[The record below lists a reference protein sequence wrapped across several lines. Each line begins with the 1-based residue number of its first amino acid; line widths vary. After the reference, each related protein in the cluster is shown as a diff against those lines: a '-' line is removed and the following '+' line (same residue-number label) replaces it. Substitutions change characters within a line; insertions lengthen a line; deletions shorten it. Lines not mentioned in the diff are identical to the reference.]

1 MASLNKV
8 FLMGNVSQPPN
19 AKNTQ
24 GGMQV
29 AEFGIAV
36 NRRYKDRQGGEKEE
50 SCFLDVDCFGKVA
63 EYCVKRLR
71 KGTPVFLE
79 GRLRMSQWT
88 DQATQ
93 KKRTKIRVL
102 AETVTVLE
110 HHAETPSNGFDP
122 PGGFNMD
129 YEGGF

>member
-8 FLMGNVSQPPN
+8 FLMGNISIPPN

-36 NRRYKDRQGGEKEE
+36 NYRYKDRQGGEKEE
-50 SCFLDVDCFGKVA
+50 SCFLDVECFGKVA

-71 KGTPVFLE
+71 KGMPVFME
-79 GRLRMSQWT
+79 GRLRMLQWT

-93 KKRTKIRVL
+93 KKRTKIKIL
-102 AETVTVLE
+102 AESVTVLE
-110 HHAETPSNGFDP
+110 RNAETPANGNERPGRFD
-122 PGGFNMD
+122 MD
-129 YEGGF
+129 CDNGY